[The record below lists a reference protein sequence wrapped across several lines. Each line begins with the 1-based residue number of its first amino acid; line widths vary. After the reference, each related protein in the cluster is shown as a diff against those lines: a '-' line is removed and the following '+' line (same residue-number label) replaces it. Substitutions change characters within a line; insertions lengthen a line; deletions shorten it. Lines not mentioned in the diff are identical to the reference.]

1 MSTNKK
7 IVIINNEK
15 ISNSEKS
22 FFCDNIDMKSIPEGL
37 DKFFFTTLIA
47 RKSNITRSHEIN
59 IKKIYIS
66 SNIVNFLFNIF
77 KTFKQKDAK
86 YLLISITPYTFFS
99 YLLLFIFRKKIFL
112 YLRSSGHEEYKA
124 IFGFMGPIIYHLMH
138 TIVTFSSE
146 IITCHKR
153 LFKNKKNHLVFPSQ
167 LGPVWLKNTS
177 KPLLDKPR
185 LLYIGRI
192 KVEKGIFSFVKL
204 LEKLDI
210 DFDFS
215 IVGKKENFNPK
226 NKKIKFLGYGFTS
239 NSLIEI
245 YDNHNIL
252 ILPSYTEAYPKV
264 IIESLSRAR
273 PVIVFEEINYV
284 AQAQYGIFVAKRN
297 TESLLKMINYVM
309 LNYSIIQNKIS
320 KNKLPTEE
328 DFLLQ
333 IKNIL
338 N

>member
-1 MSTNKK
+1 MSVNKK

-15 ISNSEKS
+15 ISNVENS
-22 FFCDNIDMKSIPEGL
+22 FCCDNIDMKSIPEGL

-47 RKSNITRSHEIN
+47 RKSNISRSHPIN
-59 IKKIYIS
+59 IKKIYTA
-66 SNIVNFLFNIF
+66 SNIINFLFNIF
-77 KTFKQKDAK
+77 KTFKHKETK
-86 YLLISITPYTFFS
+86 YLIISITPYTFFA
-99 YLLLFIFRKKIFL
+99 YLLLYIFRKKIFL

-124 IFGFMGPIIYHLMH
+124 ILGFVGPLIYNLMY

-153 LFKNKKNHLVFPSQ
+153 LFRKKKNHLVFPSQ
-167 LGPVWLKNTS
+167 INYEWLKNTN

-192 KVEKGIFSFVKL
+192 KVEKGIFSLVKL

-215 IVGKKENFNPK
+215 IVGKKENLNTK
-226 NKKIKFLGYGFTS
+226 NKKIKFLGYGYSS
-239 NSLIEI
+239 NPLIEI

-252 ILPSYTEAYPKV
+252 ILPSFTEAYPKV
-264 IIESLSRAR
+264 IIESLSRVR
-273 PVIVFEEINYV
+273 PVIIFEEINYV
-284 AQAQYGIFVAKRN
+284 VQEQYGIFVAKRN
-297 TESLLKMINYVM
+297 AKSLLEMINYIM
-309 LNYSIIQNKIS
+309 LNYTIIQNKIS